1 MSALPQYGRRL
12 DCERTMRA
20 VVINRY
26 GPPEVLQEVMVP
38 SPLPKSGQ
46 VLVQTTF
53 VGVNPKD
60 VIVRKGKFKIATGN
74 KFPLIVGHDVAG
86 TVVETGAG
94 TDLSVGDSVY
104 GMINDFSGRA
114 YAEYAA
120 VDADQLAWAPRT
132 IGPRAAAA
140 VPLAA
145 QTALQALRDEAG
157 VVAGQRVLINGAS
170 GGVGVFAVQIA
181 KIFGA
186 HVTAVCSHRNVELV
200 RGLGADEVV
209 DYTQENPLDLGQKFD
224 VFFDV
229 FGNFAFDEARALLEP
244 CARYVHTVPSARI
257 LKDVARTSLRKQ
269 RAKLVVVR
277 SRRSQLD
284 WLRRKIDGGKLRV
297 IVDRSFP
304 MSDVQEAHR
313 YMETKRARGK
323 VVLEV

>member
-38 SPLPKSGQ
+38 SPLPKSRQ

-74 KFPLIVGHDVAG
+74 KFPLIVGHDIAG

-120 VDADQLAWAPRT
+120 VDADQLASAPRT

-157 VVAGQRVLINGAS
+157 VAAGQRVLINGAS

-304 MSDVQEAHR
+304 MSDVQKAHR